1 MEFSNETK
9 NDVED
14 VKVLRTCI
22 ACGSSTNKFK
32 PKARKCIK
40 CYSKINNEK
49 YKKKDYFKQYYLDHK
64 PHVPPVVMTQP
75 PARALFVADRNRKL
89 RMAKLQKLLTHNLT
103 NMQVV

>member
-9 NDVED
+9 ND

-64 PHVPPVVMTQP
+64 PPASSVVGTQP
-75 PARALFVADRNRKL
+75 PKPPSP
-89 RMAKLQKLLTHNLT
+89 KLQELITHNLT
-103 NMQVV
+103 NKQVV

>member
-1 MEFSNETK
+1 MEFLNETK
-9 NDVED
+9 NEPIKCDV
-14 VKVLRTCI
+14 VRSCI

-64 PHVPPVVMTQP
+64 PPAPPVVRTQP
-75 PARALFVADRNRKL
+75 PAPPSP
-89 RMAKLQKLLTHNLT
+89 KLQELITHNLT
-103 NMQVV
+103 NKQVV

>member
-1 MEFSNETK
+1 MEFLNETK
-9 NDVED
+9 NEPIKCDV
-14 VKVLRTCI
+14 VRSCI

-64 PHVPPVVMTQP
+64 PPAPPSP
-75 PARALFVADRNRKL
+75 
-89 RMAKLQKLLTHNLT
+89 KLQELITHNLT
-103 NMQVV
+103 NTQVV

>member
-1 MEFSNETK
+1 MEFLNETK
-9 NDVED
+9 NEPIKCDVM
-14 VKVLRTCI
+14 RSCI

-64 PHVPPVVMTQP
+64 PPAIPPASPVVRMQP
-75 PARALFVADRNRKL
+75 PTPTK
-89 RMAKLQKLLTHNLT
+89 HNLT
-103 NMQVV
+103 NTQVV